1 MERSVCYWTRAAT
14 SEGGAIPYEGRA
26 IPYIVNPRCMTV
38 PGTAQNVS
46 VTGRH

>member
-14 SEGGAIPYEGRA
+14 SEGGAIPD
-26 IPYIVNPRCMTV
+26 IVNPRCMTV
-38 PGTAQNVS
+38 PGTAQDVS